1 MTEFP
6 RANTNG
12 TRMGSGVELAGIGG
26 CAKAGFRN
34 CGMRTPGVNSQW
46 NGVTAGET
54 AGIPVREGAQYGE
67 GVAWGGLLENP
78 YEMPKSSRRPR
89 HDDSQRDGF
98 KLEEGSAHVPDVE
111 HGSNRD

>member
-6 RANTNG
+6 RADTNG
-12 TRMGSGVELAGIGG
+12 TRMGRGVELAGSRG

-34 CGMRTPGVNSQW
+34 CGTRTPGVNSQR

-78 YEMPKSSRRPR
+78 YEVPKSSRRPR
-89 HDDSQRDGF
+89 HDDSQ
-98 KLEEGSAHVPDVE
+98 
-111 HGSNRD
+111 